1 MNEFKNIDKYTY
13 KWISADDPGESRF
26 FRNLLC
32 RLVDAYQAYP
42 KDLQILS
49 GIEDYFRDFISYEPD
64 DNYELALG
72 NEFHTI
78 RQFYDYDSYNS
89 IRFPKLLLE
98 DDWENKLNEYL
109 KNKKH
114 NDLVKQIKKLEEF
127 LKTGPAEL
135 ERLRKELADM
145 DNV

>member
-13 KWISADDPGESRF
+13 KCISTEDVEERRF

-42 KDLQILS
+42 KDLQLLS
-49 GIEDYFRDFISYEPD
+49 DIEDYFRDFISYEPD
-64 DNYELALG
+64 DNYELRLG
-72 NEFHTI
+72 QEFHTI
-78 RQFYDYDSYNS
+78 RQYWDHDSYNS
-89 IRFPKLLLE
+89 IRFPKMLLE

-114 NDLVKQIKKLEEF
+114 NDLVKQIEKLEEF

>member
-1 MNEFKNIDKYTY
+1 MNEFKNIDKYAY
-13 KWISADDPGESRF
+13 KWISEDDVEESRF

-32 RLVDAYQAYP
+32 RLVDAYKAYP

-49 GIEDYFRDFISYEPD
+49 DIEDCFRDFISYEPD
-64 DNYELALG
+64 NEYELVLG
-72 NEFHTI
+72 KEYHII
-78 RQFYDYDSYNS
+78 RQYYDPDRYNS
-89 IRFPKLLLE
+89 IRFPKMLLE

-114 NDLVKQIKKLEEF
+114 NDLVKQIEKLEEF

-135 ERLRKELADM
+135 ERLKKELANM
-145 DNV
+145 NNV